1 MPRELVT
8 LAGESGNSGSP
19 SSGCKF
25 NSQEFSYKM
34 GPEREEERGERDR
47 ERQWARRGQDR
58 ASQLPAVPRAS
69 GPLSQLHCPS
79 NPVYLSQPSPAAPVS
94 AEGPGLTGLWGRART
109 APRSSRLQ
117 WASEGGRDPR

>member
-1 MPRELVT
+1 
-8 LAGESGNSGSP
+8 
-19 SSGCKF
+19 
-25 NSQEFSYKM
+25 M
-34 GPEREEERGERDR
+34 GAEREEERGERKREERGERR

-58 ASQLPAVPRAS
+58 ASQLPAVPWAS

-94 AEGPGLTGLWGRART
+94 AEGPGLIGLWGRAGT
-109 APRSSRLQ
+109 APRSARLQ